1 MNKNKIIQL
10 VIAITSIAVFVATS
24 IIAFIYG
31 KSFYNTDWFFLIYV
45 LGVIS
50 YLFGLL
56 GVILPKLVFKLFSN
70 RFSTKSAE
78 KSSTGCVV
86 PEYMQRHFFMKFRW
100 GLLGFG
106 LFLVLILAIVV
117 LVMQ

>member
-31 KSFYNTDWFFLIYV
+31 KALYNTDWFFLIYV

-56 GVILPKLVFKLFSN
+56 GVIIPKLVFKLFSN

-106 LFLVLILAIVV
+106 LLLVFMVALLSVV
-117 LVMQ
+117 L